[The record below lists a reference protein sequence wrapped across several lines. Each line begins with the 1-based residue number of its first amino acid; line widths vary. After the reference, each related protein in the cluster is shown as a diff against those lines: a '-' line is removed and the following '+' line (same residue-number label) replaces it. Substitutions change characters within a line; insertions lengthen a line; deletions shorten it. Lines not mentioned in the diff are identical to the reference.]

1 MLATHF
7 PEARVTA
14 VDFPAV
20 LEVTKQTAEKHG
32 VVDRFR
38 FSAGDLLT
46 ADFGVQHDVVVL
58 GHILHLSLIHI

>member
-1 MLATHF
+1 MLAAHF

-20 LEVTKQTAEKHG
+20 LEITKQAAENHG
-32 VVDRFR
+32 VADRFR

-46 ADFGVQHDVVVL
+46 ADFGVMQ
-58 GHILHLSLIHI
+58 S